1 MNDLK
6 VGIFSWNIGDIGDNS
21 KIDNLLSSAL
31 NTYTDGYPDIFV
43 FGFQEYHILPFK
55 LNINDK
61 TIFDNILGSINSKD
75 KGKYKILDS
84 SSACSQLSSFETM
97 LLILIKTEYTSD
109 KNTIIKKSECLS
121 STGSQTLLIGTKGY
135 ELIKFTLKGNELIFV
150 NAHFPFQNEDT
161 LNKFYNSLQQFIKNV
176 KPDNSLIFIFGDMN
190 SRCLLT
196 NEYKKDVFNC
206 ENNDSKFENWCSIK
220 KELESKDFNVTYY
233 FHDYKNQITD
243 SDLINKLKSTDL
255 YIKAKE
261 SLFFKDGFQEGEI
274 NFLPTYKRDSVS
286 GKFKLSKDKAGR
298 LPGYADR
305 IFFKTPDNKSIQCLK
320 YGSLGVEGNDHL
332 PIGGHYLIT
341 NKTTGGR
348 TRTRQKSRTRSKSKK
363 SRSKGKK

>member
-121 STGSQTLLIGTKGY
+121 STGSQTLLIGTK
-135 ELIKFTLKGNELIFV
+135 IN
-150 NAHFPFQNEDT
+150 
-161 LNKFYNSLQQFIKNV
+161 
-176 KPDNSLIFIFGDMN
+176 MN
-190 SRCLLT
+190 STDWLDTITAPERAH
-196 NEYKKDVFNC
+196 
-206 ENNDSKFENWCSIK
+206 W
-220 KELESKDFNVTYY
+220 ESKPQEEKDWWYANTEPEARGG
-233 FHDYKNQITD
+233 ILRTE
-243 SDLINKLKSTDL
+243 I
-255 YIKAKE
+255 
-261 SLFFKDGFQEGEI
+261 SLNARHNE
-274 NFLPTYKRDSVS
+274 FL
-286 GKFKLSKDKAGR
+286 
-298 LPGYADR
+298 
-305 IFFKTPDNKSIQCLK
+305 
-320 YGSLGVEGNDHL
+320 HL
-332 PIGGHYLIT
+332 PESRRVAILKRSSEAADAARERI
-341 NKTTGGR
+341 
-348 TRTRQKSRTRSKSKK
+348 RQRAAARKNEEEA
-363 SRSKGKK
+363 